1 MAIKYYPIPEKRQMV
16 AVLSNCKY
24 DAYNKIDKMLHET
37 GFCFSPNGTKTYN
50 KYMMPDTFKVVVT
63 CDPRDEYSIEEGKRV
78 AKIKVM
84 RNYHKSMDKRIASF
98 KENVASMI
106 SMVAASNKES

>member
-24 DAYNKIDKMLHET
+24 DAFNKIDKMLRET
-37 GFCFSPNGTKTYN
+37 GFCFSPNGAKEYN

-63 CDPRDEYSIEEGKRV
+63 CDPRDTYDIEEGKRV
-78 AKIKVM
+78 AKKKVM
-84 RNYHKSMDKRIASF
+84 RNYRKSMDKRIASF
-98 KENVASMI
+98 KNGVVSMA
-106 SMVAASNKES
+106 SMVAARNKET

>member
-24 DAYNKIDKMLHET
+24 DAYNKIDKMMRET
-37 GFCFSPNGTKTYN
+37 GFCFSPSGTKEYN

-63 CDPRDEYSIEEGKRV
+63 CDPRDEYSIDEGKRV
-78 AKIKVM
+78 AKRKVM
-84 RNYHKSMDKRIASF
+84 RNYRKSMDKRITNF
-98 KENVASMI
+98 KSNVASMI
-106 SMVAASNKES
+106 SMVAESNKKS